1 MPTRDGYAEG
11 IPSWVDLASPDPEGS
26 QAFYGALFGW
36 EGVQAPEGDG
46 AYTMFLKDG
55 KTVAGM
61 GALSEEQ
68 IAQGVPPAWST
79 YIAVDDLDASLA
91 KASAAGATVIAPAM
105 DVGDTGRLAFV
116 TDPTGAAIGM
126 WQAGT
131 HRGAQLV
138 NEHGTLTWNELMTDD
153 TDAATVF
160 YADVFGYDVQVF
172 EMPYGPY
179 TTFWA
184 DGNVEGHA
192 AAGMMG
198 LPPDAQ
204 DSPNYWGVYFAVDD
218 TDAAVELAVSLGA
231 EVVAPAMDVPAAGRF
246 AVISDPQGAF
256 LTLMK
261 PEQPLA

>member
-138 NEHGTLTWNELMTDD
+138 NEPVLDCIHARPGPALADRVDVLDTHVPGLGDDRQEIGIGIVDGEL
-153 TDAATVF
+153 
-160 YADVFGYDVQVF
+160 VQL
-172 EMPYGPY
+172 P
-179 TTFWA
+179 
-184 DGNVEGHA
+184 
-192 AAGMMG
+192 G
-198 LPPDAQ
+198 L
-204 DSPNYWGVYFAVDD
+204 
-218 TDAAVELAVSLGA
+218 L
-231 EVVAPAMDVPAAGRF
+231 
-246 AVISDPQGAF
+246 
-256 LTLMK
+256 
-261 PEQPLA
+261 